1 MTTTRREFRSTG
13 IAIGSDTKP
22 SALNA
27 PLQSERDEDEMAA
40 GVRKAAKKV
49 PSGVVD
55 AVAVRMAGPQGC
67 AMVLLC
73 SLAIATLSNGD
84 GGEGA
89 STHTPLPVPARLPL
103 LSSNELCAY
112 LWIPVGLGGGY
123 STSMTPDSPKYR
135 ISINQIVD
143 AVNTWHAHDIV
154 RWWGSP
160 FGTGTTSS
168 IVLASLVKIF

>member
-40 GVRKAAKKV
+40 AGVRKAAKKV

-55 AVAVRMAGPQGC
+55 AVRTAGPQGC

-73 SLAIATLSNGD
+73 SLASAT
-84 GGEGA
+84 
-89 STHTPLPVPARLPL
+89 
-103 LSSNELCAY
+103 
-112 LWIPVGLGGGY
+112 
-123 STSMTPDSPKYR
+123 
-135 ISINQIVD
+135 
-143 AVNTWHAHDIV
+143 
-154 RWWGSP
+154 
-160 FGTGTTSS
+160 
-168 IVLASLVKIF
+168 

>member
-1 MTTTRREFRSTG
+1 MTTTWREFRSTG

-27 PLQSERDEDEMAA
+27 PLQSEQDEDEMAAA

-55 AVAVRMAGPQGC
+55 AVAVRTAGPQGC

-89 STHTPLPVPARLPL
+89 STHSCRRNVHISGYPSDSMAGIAPV
-103 LSSNELCAY
+103 
-112 LWIPVGLGGGY
+112 
-123 STSMTPDSPKYR
+123 
-135 ISINQIVD
+135 
-143 AVNTWHAHDIV
+143 
-154 RWWGSP
+154 
-160 FGTGTTSS
+160 
-168 IVLASLVKIF
+168 

>member
-1 MTTTRREFRSTG
+1 MATTRREFRSTG

-40 GVRKAAKKV
+40 AGVRNAAKKV

-55 AVAVRMAGPQGC
+55 AVAVRTAGPPGC

-73 SLAIATLSNGD
+73 PLAIATLSNGD

-89 STHTPLPVPARLPL
+89 STHSRRRTNYVHISGYPSDSVAGIAISNN
-103 LSSNELCAY
+103 LSAY
-112 LWIPVGLGGGY
+112 DMKIILF
-123 STSMTPDSPKYR
+123 
-135 ISINQIVD
+135 
-143 AVNTWHAHDIV
+143 
-154 RWWGSP
+154 WGCM
-160 FGTGTTSS
+160 
-168 IVLASLVKIF
+168 L